1 MANNRKIIMVGFMQ
15 AQNCSN
21 YPASWRHHQSAG
33 DFLTPDYYKRIAR
46 ALEDGKFHLGFFD
59 DRLALP
65 DIYGADHKEAV
76 KNGIRVVKMDPVP
89 ILATMAMSTKNLG
102 LAATISTTYYNA
114 FHIARTMMTLDHMTG
129 GRAGWNVVTSLN
141 DSEAFNMGAAGT
153 IEHDRRYDRADELM
167 TNIIDMWGAWDSDA
181 ILFDKENGVFADPEK
196 VRSYDFQGEWFQT
209 RGTFTVPPS
218 PQGHPVIV
226 QAGQSGRGRQF
237 ACEWGEVIFT
247 IQNNVERGVQVRNE
261 MREEAAQQGRDPD
274 TIAICPAVYVTT
286 GETQAIAEDKY
297 AYVNNLAKPI
307 DGLTLLS
314 EVLNFDFA
322 TKGYDEP
329 FTDEELGSINGLRG
343 ILDKVV
349 RLSGKSN
356 PTLKDFVDHSGRG
369 TVHEAPHIV
378 GDPKQVADEL
388 EKWFTEGA
396 ADGFVLFASHTP
408 GAYEEF
414 SRYVVPELQR
424 RGIYHDDYAGP
435 TLRGNLGFSS
445 YRQKIDMK
453 NFEGFLR

>member
-1 MANNRKIIMVGFMQ
+1 MQ

-33 DFLTPDYYKRIAR
+33 DFLTPDYYQRIAR

-445 YRQKIDMK
+445 YRQK
-453 NFEGFLR
+453 

>member
-33 DFLTPDYYKRIAR
+33 DFLTPDYYQRIAR

-286 GETQAIAEDKY
+286 GETQAIEEEKY

-329 FTDEELGSINGLRG
+329 FTDEELESINGLRG

-445 YRQKIDMK
+445 YRQK
-453 NFEGFLR
+453 

>member
-21 YPASWRHHQSAG
+21 YPASWRHYQSAG
-33 DFLTPDYYKRIAR
+33 DFLTPDYYQRIAR

-261 MREEAAQQGRDPD
+261 MREEASQQGRDPD

-414 SRYVVPELQR
+414 SRYIVPELQR

-445 YRQKIDMK
+445 YRKK
-453 NFEGFLR
+453 

>member
-33 DFLTPDYYKRIAR
+33 DFLTPDYYQRIAR

-181 ILFDKENGVFADPEK
+181 ILFDKENGVFADPGK

-247 IQNNVERGVQVRNE
+247 IQNNVDRGVQVRNE
-261 MREEAAQQGRDPD
+261 MRKEAAQQGRDPD

-445 YRQKIDMK
+445 YRQK
-453 NFEGFLR
+453 

>member
-33 DFLTPDYYKRIAR
+33 DFLTPDYYQRIAR

-247 IQNNVERGVQVRNE
+247 IQNNVDRGVQVRNE
-261 MREEAAQQGRDPD
+261 MRKEAAQQGRDPD

-378 GDPKQVADEL
+378 GDPNQVADEL

-414 SRYVVPELQR
+414 SRYIVPELQR

-445 YRQKIDMK
+445 YRQK
-453 NFEGFLR
+453 

>member
-388 EKWFTEGA
+388 EKWFKEGA

-414 SRYVVPELQR
+414 SRYIVPELQR

-445 YRQKIDMK
+445 YRQK
-453 NFEGFLR
+453 

>member
-33 DFLTPDYYKRIAR
+33 DFLTPDYYQRIAR

-445 YRQKIDMK
+445 YRQK
-453 NFEGFLR
+453 

>member
-167 TNIIDMWGAWDSDA
+167 TNIIDMWGAWDADA
-181 ILFDKENGVFADPEK
+181 ILFDKENGVFADPAK

-356 PTLKDFVDHSGRG
+356 PTLKDF
-369 TVHEAPHIV
+369 
-378 GDPKQVADEL
+378 
-388 EKWFTEGA
+388 
-396 ADGFVLFASHTP
+396 
-408 GAYEEF
+408 
-414 SRYVVPELQR
+414 
-424 RGIYHDDYAGP
+424 
-435 TLRGNLGFSS
+435 
-445 YRQKIDMK
+445 
-453 NFEGFLR
+453 

>member
-167 TNIIDMWGAWDSDA
+167 TNIIDMWGAWDADA

-414 SRYVVPELQR
+414 SRYIVPELQR

-445 YRQKIDMK
+445 YRQK
-453 NFEGFLR
+453 

>member
-226 QAGQSGRGRQF
+226 QAGQSGRGRKF

-414 SRYVVPELQR
+414 SRYIVPELQR

-445 YRQKIDMK
+445 YRQK
-453 NFEGFLR
+453 

>member
-167 TNIIDMWGAWDSDA
+167 TNIIDMWGAWDADA

-329 FTDEELGSINGLRG
+329 FTDEELESINGLRG

-414 SRYVVPELQR
+414 SRYIVPELQR

-445 YRQKIDMK
+445 YRNK
-453 NFEGFLR
+453 

>member
-1 MANNRKIIMVGFMQ
+1 
-15 AQNCSN
+15 
-21 YPASWRHHQSAG
+21 
-33 DFLTPDYYKRIAR
+33 
-46 ALEDGKFHLGFFD
+46 
-59 DRLALP
+59 LP

-181 ILFDKENGVFADPEK
+181 ILFDKENGVFADPAK

-247 IQNNVERGVQVRNE
+247 IQNNVDRGVQVRNE
-261 MREEAAQQGRDPD
+261 MRKEAAQQGRDPD

-329 FTDEELGSINGLRG
+329 FTDEELGSINGLHG

-349 RLSGKSN
+349 RLSGQSN

-369 TVHEAPHIV
+369 TVHEAPHLV

-445 YRQKIDMK
+445 YRQK
-453 NFEGFLR
+453 

>member
-33 DFLTPDYYKRIAR
+33 DFLTPDYYQRIAR

-261 MREEAAQQGRDPD
+261 MREEASQQGRDPD

-322 TKGYDEP
+322 TKDYDEP

-378 GDPKQVADEL
+378 GDPKYVADEL
-388 EKWFTEGA
+388 EKWFIEGA

-445 YRQKIDMK
+445 YRQK
-453 NFEGFLR
+453 

>member
-414 SRYVVPELQR
+414 SRYIVPELQR

-445 YRQKIDMK
+445 
-453 NFEGFLR
+453 

>member
-1 MANNRKIIMVGFMQ
+1 MQ

-247 IQNNVERGVQVRNE
+247 IQNNVDRGVQVRNE
-261 MREEAAQQGRDPD
+261 MRKEAAQQGRDPD

-445 YRQKIDMK
+445 YRQK
-453 NFEGFLR
+453 

>member
-424 RGIYHDDYAGP
+424 RGIYHDDYARP

-445 YRQKIDMK
+445 YRKK
-453 NFEGFLR
+453 

>member
-1 MANNRKIIMVGFMQ
+1 MTNNRKIIMVGFMQ

-33 DFLTPDYYKRIAR
+33 DFLTPDYYQRIAR

-247 IQNNVERGVQVRNE
+247 IQNNVDRGVQVRNE
-261 MREEAAQQGRDPD
+261 MRKEAAQQGRDPD

-445 YRQKIDMK
+445 YRQK
-453 NFEGFLR
+453 

>member
-33 DFLTPDYYKRIAR
+33 DFLTPDYYQRIAR

-167 TNIIDMWGAWDSDA
+167 TNIIDMWGAWDADA

-247 IQNNVERGVQVRNE
+247 IQNNVDRGVQVRNE
-261 MREEAAQQGRDPD
+261 MRKEAVQQGRDPD

-424 RGIYHDDYAGP
+424 RGIYHDDYAAP

-445 YRQKIDMK
+445 YRQK
-453 NFEGFLR
+453 

>member
-414 SRYVVPELQR
+414 SRYIVPELQR

-445 YRQKIDMK
+445 YRQK
-453 NFEGFLR
+453 

>member
-167 TNIIDMWGAWDSDA
+167 TNIIDMWGAWDADA

-414 SRYVVPELQR
+414 SRYIVPELQR

-435 TLRGNLGFSS
+435 TLRGNLGFRS
-445 YRQKIDMK
+445 YRKK
-453 NFEGFLR
+453 

>member
-33 DFLTPDYYKRIAR
+33 DFLTPDYYQRIAR

-247 IQNNVERGVQVRNE
+247 IQNNVDRGVQVRNE
-261 MREEAAQQGRDPD
+261 MRKEAAQQGRDPD

-424 RGIYHDDYAGP
+424 RGIYHDDYAAP

-445 YRQKIDMK
+445 YRQK
-453 NFEGFLR
+453 

>member
-33 DFLTPDYYKRIAR
+33 DFLTPDYYQRIAR

-247 IQNNVERGVQVRNE
+247 IQNNVDRGVQVRNE
-261 MREEAAQQGRDPD
+261 MREEASQQGRDPD

-445 YRQKIDMK
+445 YRQK
-453 NFEGFLR
+453 

>member
-1 MANNRKIIMVGFMQ
+1 MQ

-33 DFLTPDYYKRIAR
+33 DFLTPDYYKRIAL

-261 MREEAAQQGRDPD
+261 MRKEAAQQGRDPD

-445 YRQKIDMK
+445 YRQK
-453 NFEGFLR
+453 

>member
-33 DFLTPDYYKRIAR
+33 DFLTPDYYQRIAR

-181 ILFDKENGVFADPEK
+181 ILFDKKNGVFADPEK

-378 GDPKQVADEL
+378 GDPNQVADEL

-414 SRYVVPELQR
+414 SRYIVPELQR
-424 RGIYHDDYAGP
+424 RGIYHDDYAAP

-445 YRQKIDMK
+445 YRNK
-453 NFEGFLR
+453 

>member
-21 YPASWRHHQSAG
+21 YPASWRHQQSAG

-167 TNIIDMWGAWDSDA
+167 TNIIDMWGAWDADA

-388 EKWFTEGA
+388 EKWFKEGA

-414 SRYVVPELQR
+414 SRYIVPELQR

-445 YRQKIDMK
+445 YRQK
-453 NFEGFLR
+453 

>member
-33 DFLTPDYYKRIAR
+33 DFLTPDYYQRIAR

-378 GDPKQVADEL
+378 GDPQQVADEL

-445 YRQKIDMK
+445 YRQK
-453 NFEGFLR
+453 

>member
-33 DFLTPDYYKRIAR
+33 DFLTPDYYQRIAR

-141 DSEAFNMGAAGT
+141 DSEAFNMGASGT

-445 YRQKIDMK
+445 YRQK
-453 NFEGFLR
+453 

>member
-1 MANNRKIIMVGFMQ
+1 MQ

-388 EKWFTEGA
+388 EKWFKEGA

-414 SRYVVPELQR
+414 SRYIVPELQR

-445 YRQKIDMK
+445 YRQK
-453 NFEGFLR
+453 

>member
-89 ILATMAMSTKNLG
+89 ILATMGMSTKNLG

-141 DSEAFNMGAAGT
+141 DSEAFNMGADGT

-167 TNIIDMWGAWDSDA
+167 TNIIDMWGAWDADA

-274 TIAICPAVYVTT
+274 TIAMCPAVYVTT

-414 SRYVVPELQR
+414 SRYIVPELQR
-424 RGIYHDDYAGP
+424 RGIYHDDYAGS

-445 YRQKIDMK
+445 YRKK
-453 NFEGFLR
+453 

>member
-1 MANNRKIIMVGFMQ
+1 MQ

-33 DFLTPDYYKRIAR
+33 DFLTPDYYQRIAR

-378 GDPKQVADEL
+378 GDPQQVADEL

-445 YRQKIDMK
+445 YRQK
-453 NFEGFLR
+453 

>member
-33 DFLTPDYYKRIAR
+33 DFLTPDYYQRIAR

-141 DSEAFNMGAAGT
+141 DSEAFNMGADGT

-181 ILFDKENGVFADPEK
+181 ILFDKENGVFADPGK

-247 IQNNVERGVQVRNE
+247 IQNNVDRGVQVRNE
-261 MREEAAQQGRDPD
+261 MRKEAAQQGRDPD

-445 YRQKIDMK
+445 YRQK
-453 NFEGFLR
+453 

>member
-1 MANNRKIIMVGFMQ
+1 MV
-15 AQNCSN
+15 
-21 YPASWRHHQSAG
+21 
-33 DFLTPDYYKRIAR
+33 FL
-46 ALEDGKFHLGFFD
+46 
-59 DRLALP
+59 
-65 DIYGADHKEAV
+65 
-76 KNGIRVVKMDPVP
+76 P
-89 ILATMAMSTKNLG
+89 ILKKFDLMIFRVSGFKP
-102 LAATISTTYYNA
+102 
-114 FHIARTMMTLDHMTG
+114 R
-129 GRAGWNVVTSLN
+129 
-141 DSEAFNMGAAGT
+141 
-153 IEHDRRYDRADELM
+153 EL
-167 TNIIDMWGAWDSDA
+167 
-181 ILFDKENGVFADPEK
+181 
-196 VRSYDFQGEWFQT
+196 
-209 RGTFTVPPS
+209 FTVPPS

-247 IQNNVERGVQVRNE
+247 IQNNIERGVQVRKE
-261 MREEAAQQGRDPD
+261 MREEAAKQGRDPD

-322 TKGYDEP
+322 TKGYDDP

-356 PTLKDFVDHSGRG
+356 PTLRDFVDHSGRG

-388 EKWFTEGA
+388 GEMVSPRALLMDLCCLLLIRRELMKSSPAMLCQNCKDAVFT
-396 ADGFVLFASHTP
+396 TTTMP
-408 GAYEEF
+408 
-414 SRYVVPELQR
+414 
-424 RGIYHDDYAGP
+424 GP

-445 YRQKIDMK
+445 YRQK
-453 NFEGFLR
+453 

>member
-33 DFLTPDYYKRIAR
+33 DFLTPDYYQRIAR

-247 IQNNVERGVQVRNE
+247 IQNNVDRGVQVRNE

-445 YRQKIDMK
+445 YRQK
-453 NFEGFLR
+453 

>member
-1 MANNRKIIMVGFMQ
+1 MQ

-33 DFLTPDYYKRIAR
+33 DFLTPDYYQRIAR

-59 DRLALP
+59 DRLDLP

-445 YRQKIDMK
+445 YRQK
-453 NFEGFLR
+453 